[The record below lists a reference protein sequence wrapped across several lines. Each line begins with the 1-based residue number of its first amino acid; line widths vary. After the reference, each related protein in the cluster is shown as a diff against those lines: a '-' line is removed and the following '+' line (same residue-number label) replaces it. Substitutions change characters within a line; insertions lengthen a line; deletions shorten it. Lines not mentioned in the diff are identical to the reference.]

1 MDDCSDVQ
9 HFVLTHFGSEI
20 RNLPD
25 GNNLYLCAGVA
36 REVIR
41 RIRNEKIMKRLFTA
55 ASALGKIA
63 LLVLGLSSCA
73 STEVQKPAAQKER
86 EARYSD
92 YINNIETGWSINF

>member
-1 MDDCSDVQ
+1 
-9 HFVLTHFGSEI
+9 
-20 RNLPD
+20 
-25 GNNLYLCAGVA
+25 
-36 REVIR
+36 
-41 RIRNEKIMKRLFTA
+41 MKRLFTA

-92 YINNIETGWSINF
+92 YINNIETEWSINF